1 MPRRAV
7 ENMRRARSA
16 LYRQLILE
24 AAERVFADKG
34 FDDAKMEE
42 IAAESGLSLGT
53 LYSVFQGKAELFRAV
68 HEVRD
73 AEVLQRAIDGAR
85 GLTSPLDMLLAGVR
99 AYVEFFAA
107 HPDFLRIH
115 LHEGFAWGL
124 AGANAPS
131 RARAV
136 AWNEGV
142 AMQATLFE
150 RGIQEGIFHPGDPRL
165 MARLMIAM
173 HQVVLADWVERG
185 MQRDPQTLVADI
197 HDQLRRSFCRGM
209 VAPQEEGESH
219 E

>member
-1 MPRRAV
+1 MPRRSR
-7 ENMRRARSA
+7 ENVRRARSA

-24 AAERVFADKG
+24 AAERIFADKG

-53 LYSVFQGKAELFRAV
+53 LYSVFHGKAELFRAV
-68 HEVRD
+68 HDVRD
-73 AEVLQRAIDGAR
+73 AEVLQRAVDGAR
-85 GLTSPLDMLLAGVR
+85 GLTSPLDMLRAGVR

-115 LHEGFAWGL
+115 LREGFAWGL
-124 AGANAPS
+124 SGASAPS

-136 AWNEGV
+136 AWSEGV

-150 RGIQEGIFHPGDPRL
+150 RGIDEGIFHPGDPRL
-165 MARLMIAM
+165 MARLMIGM

-185 MQRDPQTLVADI
+185 MQRDPDALVADI
-197 HDQLRRSFCRGM
+197 HDQLVRSFCR
-209 VAPQEEGESH
+209 APEALTRVGE
-219 E
+219 